1 MPDKT
6 IHLEEI
12 TIRTDLRP
20 GDIGFVTYL
29 HGDLYKK
36 EYDYGI
42 GFEYYVAVG
51 LNEFYQQYDPSN
63 NRIWMAEHQGN
74 RVGFMLLMNRGE
86 AAQLRYFIIHPDY
99 RGIGLGNK
107 LMRLYMEFLKE
118 CKYKSSY
125 LWTTH
130 ELDAAAHLY
139 RKHGFVLT
147 DEKESDAFGKHVI
160 QNRYEIKFK
169 I

>member
-1 MPDKT
+1 MKPGIRLD
-6 IHLEEI
+6 EI
-12 TIRTDLRP
+12 AIRTELQP

-63 NRIWMAEHQGN
+63 NRIWMAEHHGN
-74 RVGFMLLMNRGE
+74 RIGFMLLMNRGE
-86 AAQLRYFIIHPDY
+86 SAQLRYFIIHPDY

-107 LMRLYMEFLKE
+107 LMGLYMEFLQE

-139 RKHGFVLT
+139 KKHGFILT
-147 DEKESDAFGKHVI
+147 EEKESDAFGKRVT
-160 QNRYEIKFK
+160 QNRYELVLK
-169 I
+169 

>member
-1 MPDKT
+1 MKPS
-6 IHLEEI
+6 IQLEEI
-12 TIRTDLRP
+12 AIRTDLRP

-29 HGDLYKK
+29 HGELYKR

-42 GFEYYVAVG
+42 AFECYVAAG

-63 NRIWMAEHQGN
+63 NRVWMGEHQGN
-74 RVGFMLLMNRGE
+74 RIAFMLLMNRGK
-86 AAQLRYFIIHPDY
+86 AAQLRYFLIHPDY

-107 LMRLYMEFLKE
+107 LMGLYLEFLKE

-125 LWTTH
+125 LWTTR
-130 ELDAAAHLY
+130 ELDTAARLY
-139 RKHGFVLT
+139 TKFGFELT
-147 DEKESDAFGKHVI
+147 EEKESDAFGKHVI
-160 QNRYEIKFK
+160 QNRYDLK

>member
-1 MPDKT
+1 MKSA
-6 IHLEEI
+6 IRLEDI

-36 EYDYGI
+36 EYNYGI
-42 GFEYYVAVG
+42 AFEYYVSIG
-51 LNEFYQQYDPSN
+51 LNEFYQHYDPSTN
-63 NRIWMAEHQGN
+63 RVWMGEHRGNRI
-74 RVGFMLLMNRGE
+74 GFVLLMNRGE

-107 LMRLYMEFLKE
+107 FMQLYMEFLKE
-118 CKYKSSY
+118 CK
-125 LWTTH
+125 TTH

-139 RKHGFVLT
+139 TKHGFVLT
-147 DEKESDAFGKHVI
+147 EAKESDAFGKKVM
-160 QNRYEIKFK
+160 QNRYELVLK
-169 I
+169 

>member
-6 IHLEEI
+6 IHLDEI

-147 DEKESDAFGKHVI
+147 EEKESDAFGKRVV
-160 QNRYEIKFK
+160 QNRYELVLI
-169 I
+169 

>member
-86 AAQLRYFIIHPDY
+86 AV
-99 RGIGLGNK
+99 
-107 LMRLYMEFLKE
+107 RLYMEFLKE